1 MRPSAH
7 RAGPPA
13 SLVSISR
20 FAIESF
26 SRTLVRRRVRLR
38 VAGLRHVPRE
48 GPALL
53 AARHYHH
60 LYDAAILMT
69 VLPRPVHF
77 LVALDWAHSR
87 RERSWLELACRL
99 ARWPGLLRPE
109 RVARAVER
117 GRAAYAPS
125 EVGPYLRAA
134 LADSVELLGE
144 GRALVV
150 FPEAYPTVDPEGA
163 AKSPDGFLPFRSGFV
178 RLARIVERRHRRAI
192 PIVPVGF
199 RYERHGAG
207 WRADVRFGP
216 PIMVQPGA
224 DEETVARESEAT
236 VRALSG
242 QHSGLPMDTHLADG
256 TVEPG

>member
-1 MRPSAH
+1 MRPAAH

-20 FAIESF
+20 FAIETF
-26 SRTLVRRRVRLR
+26 GRALVRRRVRLR

-48 GPALL
+48 GPVLL
-53 AARHYHH
+53 AAHHYHH
-60 LYDAAILMT
+60 LYDAAILLA
-69 VLPRPVHF
+69 VVPRPIHF
-77 LVALDWAHSR
+77 LVALDWAHDR
-87 RERSWLELACRL
+87 RERSRLELACRL

-117 GRAAYAPS
+117 GRVTYAPG

-134 LADSVELLGE
+134 LAESVELLGQ

-150 FPEAYPTVDPEGA
+150 FPEAYPTVDPEGS
-163 AKSPDGFLPFRSGFV
+163 AKPPDGFLPFRSGFV
-178 RLARIVERRHRRAI
+178 RLARMAERRHRRAV

-199 RYERHGAG
+199 RYEHDGPG

-216 PIMVQPGA
+216 PIMARPGA
-224 DEETVARESEAT
+224 DEQAVAGEIEAT

-242 QHSGLPMDTHLADG
+242 QQSGRPLETHLADRA
-256 TVEPG
+256 VEPG